1 MSKIKKWLQLLGNV
15 QQYIGVACM
24 LGIVISVTAGIIARK
39 FFNSPLSWVEEL
51 CSFLFIYLAFFGA
64 SIAAMNKKHVS
75 ADLLTQMFHEK
86 GQMILTI
93 VQRVVILILLACM
106 VVSAFMLIPKMGTH
120 TSTSLDI
127 PKSLYYIPIAFSSVY
142 MFFVYLVELAEAVQV
157 LAHHK
162 EG

>member
-1 MSKIKKWLQLLGNV
+1 MNSLKKILKTLGNV
-15 QQYIGVACM
+15 QLYIGVASM
-24 LGIVISVTAGIIARK
+24 MVIVISVTAGIVARK

-51 CSFLFIYLAFFGA
+51 CTFLFIYLAFFGA
-64 SIAAMNKKHVS
+64 SVAAMNGKHVS
-75 ADLLTQMFHEK
+75 ADFLTQMFNEK
-86 GQMILTI
+86 GKKILMI

-120 TSTSLDI
+120 TSTSLNI
-127 PKSLYYIPIAFSSVY
+127 PKSLYYIPIALSSVY
-142 MFFVYLVELAEAVQV
+142 MFFVYLVELVEAVEA